1 MHYLSRK
8 KQFWVCQIVGWSMLA
23 TANLLLRLMP
33 DFNNVGEQIA
43 NSLVLLLF
51 GLLTSL
57 GLRVFYIKSRM
68 IEKSLS
74 RMVLPVLICSLIST
88 SAMAL
93 FMLGTISLLHSTNP
107 DYDSA
112 LGHMNIISNII
123 GLYPITLIWSCI
135 YIGVQSLQRWKQ
147 VESEKLSLQLA
158 LKEAQL
164 NTLIGQINPHFM
176 FNSLNNIRALMLEDI
191 NQARASIT
199 QLSNVMRHALSADK
213 KSHIPLEQELK
224 VIEEFIAISGIQ
236 YEGRLKFKSKV
247 DDHLLH
253 VLVPPM
259 MIQMLIENA
268 IKHGISLVK
277 GGGVLSLEIN
287 KQADFIFIQ
296 VCNPG
301 SLKPS
306 STSSTSTNIGLHN
319 IRKRLQLLYGSSA
332 SLELSEADETVIAT
346 LTFPIQSHRSKAEL

>member
-1 MHYLSRK
+1 
-8 KQFWVCQIVGWSMLA
+8 MLA
-23 TANLLLRLMP
+23 AANLLLRLIP
-33 DFNNVGEQIA
+33 DFNNVDEKVV
-43 NSLVLLLF
+43 NSIVILLF

-57 GLRVFYIKSRM
+57 GLRVFYIKSRV

-93 FMLGTISLLHSTNP
+93 FMLSIVSLLHSTNP
-107 DYDSA
+107 DYDSV

-135 YIGVQSLQRWKQ
+135 YLGVQSLQRWKQ

-191 NQARASIT
+191 NQARSSIT
-199 QLSNVMRHALSADK
+199 QLSNVMRYALSADK

-236 YEGRLKFKSKV
+236 YEDRLEFKSKV
-247 DDHLLH
+247 DDQLLH

-259 MIQMLIENA
+259 MIQMLVENA

-306 STSSTSTNIGLHN
+306 STTSTSTNIGLNN

-346 LTFPIQSHRSKAEL
+346 LIFPIQSHHS

>member
-1 MHYLSRK
+1 
-8 KQFWVCQIVGWSMLA
+8 MLA
-23 TANLLLRLMP
+23 VANLLLRSMP
-33 DFNNVGEQIA
+33 DFNNLGEQVV
-43 NSLVLLLF
+43 NSIVILLF

-57 GLRVFYIKSRM
+57 GLRKFYIKSSV

-74 RMVLPVLICSLIST
+74 RMVIPVLTCSLVST
-88 SAMAL
+88 GVMTL
-93 FMLGTISLLHSTNP
+93 FMLGTISLLHNTNP

-112 LGHMNIISNII
+112 LSHMNIISNII

-135 YIGVQSLQRWKQ
+135 YLGVQSLKRWKQ

-191 NQARASIT
+191 NQARSSIT
-199 QLSNVMRHALSADK
+199 QLSNVMRHTLSADK
-213 KSHIPLEQELK
+213 KSHIPLKQELK

-236 YEGRLKFKSKV
+236 YEDRLEFKSKV
-247 DDHLLH
+247 DDQLLH

-259 MIQMLIENA
+259 MIQMLVENA

-287 KQADFIFIQ
+287 KKADLIFIQ
-296 VCNPG
+296 VYNPG
-301 SLKPS
+301 SLKS
-306 STSSTSTNIGLHN
+306 SSATSTSPNIGLNN

-332 SLELSEADETVIAT
+332 SLKLSEADETVIAT
-346 LTFPIQSHRSKAEL
+346 LIFPIQSHHSKAGL

>member
-1 MHYLSRK
+1 
-8 KQFWVCQIVGWSMLA
+8 MLA

-57 GLRVFYIKSRM
+57 GLRVLYIKSSV

-74 RMVLPVLICSLIST
+74 RMVIPVLTYSLVST
-88 SAMAL
+88 GVMTL
-93 FMLGTISLLHSTNP
+93 LMLGAISLLHNTNP
-107 DYDSA
+107 GYDSA
-112 LGHMNIISNII
+112 LSHMNIISNII
-123 GLYPITLIWSCI
+123 ALYPITLIWSCI
-135 YIGVQSLQRWKQ
+135 YLGVQSLQRWKQ

-158 LKEAQL
+158 LKEAKL
-164 NTLIGQINPHFM
+164 NTLISQINPHFM

-247 DDHLLH
+247 DDQLLH

-277 GGGVLSLEIN
+277 GGGILSLEIN
-287 KQADFIFIQ
+287 KQADLIFIQ

-301 SLKPS
+301 SLKTS
-306 STSSTSTNIGLHN
+306 SATSTSTNIGVNN

-332 SLELSEADETVIAT
+332 SLELNEAGETVIAT
-346 LTFPIQSHRSKAEL
+346 LIFPIQSHHSQAGL

>member
-1 MHYLSRK
+1 
-8 KQFWVCQIVGWSMLA
+8 MLA
-23 TANLLLRLMP
+23 VANLLLRSIP
-33 DFNNVGEQIA
+33 DFNNMGEQIV
-43 NSLVLLLF
+43 NSIVILLL
-51 GLLTSL
+51 GMLTSL
-57 GLRVFYIKSRM
+57 GLRVFYLKSKV

-74 RMVLPVLICSLIST
+74 RMVIPVLTCSLLST
-88 SAMAL
+88 GVMTL
-93 FMLGTISLLHSTNP
+93 LMLSTISLLHNTTPS
-107 DYDSA
+107 YDSA
-112 LGHMNIISNII
+112 LSHMNIISNII
-123 GLYPITLIWSCI
+123 ALYPITLIWSCI
-135 YIGVQSLQRWKQ
+135 YLGVQSLQRWKQ

-191 NQARASIT
+191 NQARSSIT

-213 KSHIPLEQELK
+213 KSHTPLEQELK

-236 YEGRLKFKSKV
+236 YEDRLEFNSKV
-247 DDHLLH
+247 DDQLLH

-259 MIQMLIENA
+259 MIQMLVENA

-277 GGGVLSLEIN
+277 GGGVLSLEIK
-287 KQADFIFIQ
+287 KQADMIFIQ

-306 STSSTSTNIGLHN
+306 LTTSTSTNIGLNN

-332 SLELSEADETVIAT
+332 RLELSEADETVIAT
-346 LTFPIQSHRSKAEL
+346 LIFPIQSHHSKAAL